1 MAISLGIFLYVYLF
15 FVLVWLIFSLI
26 GLYHLIRYGQIG
38 FSSTLVT
45 VIYMVIATWI
55 FYQTYLYLSAVDWSL
70 NLITIKG
77 NLNIFGQKNY

>member
-38 FSSTLVT
+38 FSSTLVNSNRA
-45 VIYMVIATWI
+45 I
-55 FYQTYLYLSAVDWSL
+55 
-70 NLITIKG
+70 
-77 NLNIFGQKNY
+77 